1 MDTLGPINAAAPCAP
16 DEHAVSDPDYWFS
29 LIDEK
34 EAGKFLDLS
43 SRHMQG
49 LRYRGDGPLFMRL
62 GTRCIRY
69 TRTHLKKYAD
79 KHLGIESI

>member
-1 MDTLGPINAAAPCAP
+1 MDARGPVDDAATLSPET
-16 DEHAVSDPDYWFS
+16 DAVFNSDYWFS